1 MTSLAD
7 IDLSHHDGA
16 GLEAMLGEVADLYEV
31 VYAEPPYNGGPLF
44 SRGRFLERT
53 NVQKA
58 APGFALV
65 TSRAAGRLVGFSFGF
80 TFAAGRWWGGTTSPE
95 PAAEVLTSPKFA
107 VIELVVA
114 KTWRGQGLGRT
125 LINALMSKRFEP
137 YATLLS
143 EPDAPARRIYDHWG
157 WRHVADVQPAVDA
170 PYMHALVLPLTP
182 SGPSGKASST
192 TSTT

>member
-1 MTSLAD
+1 VTSLAD
-7 IDLSHHDGA
+7 ITLAHHDGA
-16 GLEAMLGEVADLYEV
+16 GLDAMLGEVAELYEL

-65 TSRAAGRLVGFSFGF
+65 TARAAGMLVGFSFGF
-80 TFAAGRWWGGTTSPE
+80 TFAAGRWWGGTTRPE
-95 PAAEVLTSPKFA
+95 PAVEVLTPPKFA

-114 KTWRGQGLGRT
+114 KPWRGQGLGRT
-125 LINALMSKRFEP
+125 LIAALLSGRPEP

-157 WRHVADVQPAVDA
+157 WRHMADVQPADDA
-170 PYMHALVLPLTP
+170 PHMHALVLPLTP
-182 SGPSGKASST
+182 SGREGRP
-192 TSTT
+192 